1 MVKGLYMTGSSDE
14 DVYCGV
20 IKINTFR
27 KSFFLGYINEL
38 EVAVT
43 DVGNAWLHRFTKKK
57 IYTVAKPR
65 GVVKHIIL
73 YLQGLGLNPPP
84 SPGHTPG
91 KKCTA
96 RGIIVKS
103 AAGNK

>member
-1 MVKGLYMTGSSDE
+1 MIESSDE

-38 EVAVT
+38 EVAVM

-57 IYTVAKPR
+57 IYTVAKLR
-65 GVVKHIIL
+65 GVVRHIIL
-73 YLQGLGLNPPP
+73 YLQGLGFKSHAPPP
-84 SPGHTPG
+84 APGIYP
-91 KKCTA
+91 
-96 RGIIVKS
+96 VKN
-103 AAGNK
+103 A